1 MKTPKE
7 LEQASHDW
15 VINNLVDKPTCIAA
29 YLRNPPQYE
38 PNPRVAYVAGYQ
50 AACEE
55 RFENNIKATYNDHKL
70 KEAKETITKL
80 KDRIRILSKALEQI
94 QSIGLVAQDQKQ
106 IWDRDD
112 QIFEHHGKVGPWAG
126 FFPVK
131 KNDV

>member
-15 VINNLVDKPTCIAA
+15 VVNNLVDKPTCIAA

-50 AACEE
+50 AACED
-55 RFENNIKATYNDHKL
+55 RFENNIKATYNEHKLVEANKTIEKL
-70 KEAKETITKL
+70 KERLKL
-80 KDRIRILSKALEQI
+80 LSVELSHFIGMANDV
-94 QSIGLVAQDQKQ
+94 QSIVDGWKK
-106 IWDRDD
+106 DD
-112 QIFEHHGKVGPWAG
+112 QIFEHHDKVGPWAG

-131 KNDV
+131 KND

>member
-15 VINNLVDKPTCIAA
+15 VVNNLVDKPTCIAA

-38 PNPRVAYVAGYQ
+38 PNPRVAYIAGYQ

-55 RFENNIKATYNDHKL
+55 RFENNIKATYNDHKI
-70 KEAKETITKL
+70 KEAEETITKL
-80 KDRIRILSKALEQI
+80 KERLKLLSLEFSRIMETTEE
-94 QSIGLVAQDQKQ
+94 V
-106 IWDRDD
+106 RDLFEYWKKD
-112 QIFEHHGKVGPWAG
+112 DLQFEHHGKVGPWAG

-131 KNDV
+131 KDD